1 LFVKIADQLGINRV
15 VFAISVARLA
25 DALGNS
31 LLFIVIPL
39 YVAQLPAPGFANLP
53 ESVLVGILISAYGLV
68 FSLLQPVSGAISD
81 RVSRRKPFIT
91 VGLLI
96 MAASSLMFLVAN
108 RFSHLLVIRLIQ
120 GVGVAITVP
129 AALALM
135 TSATEKQT
143 RGGSMGI
150 YSAMRMVGFALGPLI
165 GGYLQVNYGF
175 ASVFWAG
182 GITVLVGALL
192 IQLLVEEDASPER
205 GQGQGPIRLFDRSLF
220 TKEIVSLGAA
230 TFLMASAYSMITT
243 LENEFNARL
252 EQTAIGF
259 GIAFSALTF
268 SRLIFQIPLGRLS
281 DRIGRKPVIIAGLIL
296 MAPATAFLG
305 LVIST
310 FQLTGLRAVQG
321 IAAAAI
327 AAPAFALAGD
337 LSTEGGEG
345 QQMSMLAMGF
355 GLGIALGP
363 LIAGFLA
370 VYSLELPFLIG
381 GLLSVVGAWIVH
393 ANVPETVFPGRQPQ
407 STAAPTER
415 LG

>member
-1 LFVKIADQLGINRV
+1 VNLADRLGINRI
-15 VFAISVARLA
+15 VFAISVARMA

-39 YVAQLPAPGFANLP
+39 YVAQLPAPTFTNLP

-68 FSLLQPVSGAISD
+68 FSLLQPLSGAISD
-81 RVSRRKPFIT
+81 RVSRRKPFILG
-91 VGLLI
+91 GLII
-96 MAASSLMFLVAN
+96 MASSSLAFLAAS
-108 RFSHLLVIRLIQ
+108 RFSHLLVIRLVQ
-120 GVGVAITVP
+120 GLGVAITVP

-135 TSATEKQT
+135 TSATEKRT

-165 GGYLQVNYGF
+165 GGYLQVTYGF
-175 ASVFWAG
+175 TSVFIAG
-182 GITVLVGALL
+182 GVTVLAGALMV
-192 IQLLVEEDASPER
+192 QLFVDEPAEPNR
-205 GQGQGPIRLFDRSLF
+205 GQDQGPLHLFDFNLF
-220 TKEIVSLGAA
+220 NREIVSLGAA

-252 EQTAIGF
+252 DQTAIGF

-296 MAPATAFLG
+296 MAPATGLLG

-337 LSTEGGEG
+337 LSHEGGEG

-363 LIAGFLA
+363 LLAGFLA
-370 VYSLELPFLIG
+370 VYSLELPFLLG
-381 GLLSVVGAWIVH
+381 GAMSILGAWIVH
-393 ANVPETVFPGRQPQ
+393 AYVPETVFPDEQRTSESIAQAGDV
-407 STAAPTER
+407 
-415 LG
+415 G